1 MKKINIITLGCSKN
15 IVDSE
20 YLSAQFAANGY
31 QVIFD
36 SNDTTAKI
44 VIINTCGFIAAAKEE
59 SINMIMQFVEAK
71 RRGQIEQL
79 FVFGCLA
86 ERYANELR
94 AEIPEVDS
102 FFGVKN
108 LKDILAATGMK
119 YKNSL
124 IGERCIST
132 PRHYAYLK
140 IAEGCN
146 WTCSYCAI
154 PLIRGKY
161 ESVKI
166 EKIIDEAQF
175 LAQHGTK
182 ELLII
187 AQDTTYYGLDIYKK
201 QKLAE
206 LLNRLSEIEG
216 IEWIRLHYAY
226 PSNFPNDVITEI
238 ATNPKICK
246 YIDIPF
252 QHINNDVLK
261 KMRRGSNAE
270 IYKLIDK
277 LRTQI
282 PDIALRTTL
291 LTGHP
296 GEDENAFE
304 ELKNFVNDMKFERLG
319 VFPYSEEDGTFS
331 AKNFTD
337 DIPETVKNNR
347 VDEIMKIQNSLSKQ
361 MNLRKAGKEYR
372 VIVDSIE
379 NDYII
384 ARTEYD
390 SPEIDN
396 EVLISISSI
405 PKNKIPQVGEFVNV
419 KITSAEDYDL
429 FGEIILNDI

>member
-1 MKKINIITLGCSKN
+1 LKKINIITLGCSKN

-20 YLSAQFAANGY
+20 YLSAQFTANGY
-31 QVIFD
+31 QVVFD
-36 SNDTTAKI
+36 SNDVSAKI
-44 VIINTCGFIAAAKEE
+44 AVINTCGFIAAAKEE

-71 RRGQIEQL
+71 RKGNIEHL

-94 AEIPEVDS
+94 TEIPEVDS

-108 LKDILAATGMK
+108 LKDIVAKIGMQ
-119 YKNSL
+119 YKKNL
-124 IGERCIST
+124 IGERCLST
-132 PRHYAYLK
+132 PYHYAYLK

-146 WTCSYCAI
+146 WRCSYCAI

-161 ESVKI
+161 ESVSM
-166 EKIIDEAQF
+166 EKLIDETHF
-175 LAQHGTK
+175 LAHQGIK

-206 LLNRLSEIEG
+206 LLNKLSEIDG

-226 PSNFPNDVITEI
+226 PSNFPEDVITEI
-238 ATNPKICK
+238 AANPKICK

-252 QHINNDVLK
+252 QHINNAVLK
-261 KMRRGSNAE
+261 KMRRGSNTE
-270 IYKLIDK
+270 IHRLIEK

-296 GEDENAFE
+296 GEDENAFD
-304 ELKNFVNDMKFERLG
+304 ELKNFVQDVKFERLG
-319 VFPYSEEDGTFS
+319 VFSYSEEEGTFS
-331 AKNFTD
+331 AKKFSD
-337 DIPETVKNNR
+337 SIPETVKNAR
-347 VDEIMKIQNSLSKQ
+347 VDEIMKIQNSISKQ
-361 MNLRKAGKEYR
+361 LNRKRVGNEYR
-372 VIVDSIE
+372 VIVDRIE
-379 NDYII
+379 NDYIV

-396 EVLISISSI
+396 EVLISVSSI
-405 PKNKIPQVGEFVNV
+405 HKNKIPKTGEFINV
-419 KITSAEDYDL
+419 KIISSEDYDL
-429 FGEIILNDI
+429 FGEII

>member
-1 MKKINIITLGCSKN
+1 MKKINLITLGCSKN

-20 YLSAQFAANGY
+20 YLSAQFTANGY

-36 SNDTTAKI
+36 SNDVSAKI
-44 VIINTCGFIAAAKEE
+44 VVINTCGFIAAAKEE

-71 RRGQIEQL
+71 RRGNIEHL

-94 AEIPEVDS
+94 TEIPEVDS

-108 LKDILAATGMK
+108 LKDIIAKIGMQ
-119 YKNSL
+119 YKKNL

-132 PRHYAYLK
+132 PHHYAYLK

-146 WTCSYCAI
+146 WRCSYCAI

-161 ESVKI
+161 ESVSM
-166 EKIIDEAQF
+166 EKLIDETRF
-175 LAQHGTK
+175 LAHQGIK

-206 LLNRLSEIEG
+206 LLNKLSKIDG

-226 PSNFPNDVITEI
+226 PSNFPEDVITEM

-252 QHINNDVLK
+252 QHASNAVLK
-261 KMRRGSNAE
+261 KMRRGSNDE
-270 IYKLIDK
+270 IYRLIEK
-277 LRTQI
+277 LRMKI

-296 GEDENAFE
+296 GEDEKAFE
-304 ELKNFVNDMKFERLG
+304 ELKSFVEEIKFERLG
-319 VFPYSEEDGTFS
+319 IFPYSEEEGTFS
-331 AKNFTD
+331 AANFAD
-337 DIPETVKNNR
+337 SVPETVKNAR
-347 VDEIMKIQNSLSKQ
+347 VDEIMKIQNAISKQ
-361 MNLRKAGKEYR
+361 LNRKR
-372 VIVDSIE
+372 VGQEHSVIIDRIE

-396 EVLISISSI
+396 EVLISVSSI
-405 PKNKIPQVGEFVNV
+405 HKNKIPKIGEFINV
-419 KITSAEDYDL
+419 KIISSDDYDQ
-429 FGEIILNDI
+429 FGEII

>member
-1 MKKINIITLGCSKN
+1 LKKINLITLGCSKN

-20 YLSAQFAANGY
+20 YLSAQFTANGY

-36 SNDTTAKI
+36 SNDTSAKI

-59 SINMIMQFVEAK
+59 SINMIMRFVEAK
-71 RRGQIEQL
+71 RRGNIKQL

-86 ERYANELR
+86 QRYADELR
-94 AEIPEVDS
+94 SEIPEVDS

-108 LKDILAATGMK
+108 FKDIIEKTGMQ
-119 YKNSL
+119 YKENL

-146 WTCSYCAI
+146 RLCSYCAI

-161 ESVKI
+161 ESESM
-166 EKIIDEAQF
+166 EKLIDETHF
-175 LAQHGTK
+175 LAQQGIK
-182 ELLII
+182 ELIII

-206 LLNRLSEIEG
+206 LLNKLSEIEG
-216 IEWIRLHYAY
+216 IEWLRLHYAY
-226 PSNFPNDVITEI
+226 PSDFPEDLINEM
-238 ATNPKICK
+238 ANNSKICK

-252 QHINNDVLK
+252 QHINNAVLK
-261 KMRRGSNAE
+261 KMRRGSNTE
-270 IYKLIDK
+270 IYKLIEK
-277 LRTQI
+277 LRTKI

-296 GEDENAFE
+296 GENENAFE
-304 ELKNFVNDMKFERLG
+304 ELKKFVQDIKFERLG
-319 VFPYSEEDGTFS
+319 VFSYSEEEDTFS
-331 AKNFTD
+331 AKNF
-337 DIPETVKNNR
+337 I
-347 VDEIMKIQNSLSKQ
+347 DEIPAKIKHSRVNEIMQIQNSISKQ
-361 MNLRKAGKEYR
+361 LNQKRVGKEYR
-372 VIVDSIE
+372 LIVDNIE
-379 NDYII
+379 NDWIV

-405 PKNKIPQVGEFVNV
+405 HENKIPKTGEFINV
-419 KITSAEDYDL
+419 KIISSEDYDL
-429 FGEIILNDI
+429 FGEII

>member
-1 MKKINIITLGCSKN
+1 MKKINLITLGCSKN
-15 IVDSE
+15 TVDSE
-20 YLSAQFAANGY
+20 YLSAQFVANGY
-31 QVIFD
+31 QVVFD
-36 SNDTTAKI
+36 SNDTSAKI
-44 VIINTCGFIAAAKEE
+44 VVINTCGFIAAAKEE

-71 RRGQIEQL
+71 RRGNIEHL

-108 LKDILAATGMK
+108 LKDIVAKIGMQ
-119 YKNSL
+119 YKKTL

-132 PRHYAYLK
+132 PQHYAYLK

-146 WTCSYCAI
+146 WHCSYCAI

-161 ESVKI
+161 KSVSI
-166 EKIIDEAQF
+166 EKLIDEARF
-175 LAQHGTK
+175 LSRQGVK
-182 ELLII
+182 ELLVI

-206 LLNRLSEIEG
+206 LLNKLSEIDG

-226 PSNFPNDVITEI
+226 PSNFPEDVISAI
-238 ATNPKICK
+238 ANNPKICK

-252 QHINNDVLK
+252 QHISNAVLK
-261 KMRRGSNAE
+261 KMRRGSNSE
-270 IYKLIDK
+270 IYKLIEK

-296 GEDENAFE
+296 GEDESAFE
-304 ELKNFVNDMKFERLG
+304 ELKNFVKDVKFERLG
-319 VFPYSEEDGTFS
+319 VFPYSEEEGTFS
-331 AKNFTD
+331 AQNFAD
-337 DIPETVKNNR
+337 SIPETIKNAR
-347 VDEIMKIQNSLSKQ
+347 VDEIMEIQNSISKQ
-361 MNLRKAGKEYR
+361 LNSERVGKGYR
-372 VIVDSIE
+372 VIVDSVE
-379 NDYII
+379 NEYII

-396 EVLISISSI
+396 EVLISVSSI
-405 PKNKIPQVGEFVNV
+405 QKDKMPETGDFINV
-419 KITSAEDYDL
+419 KITSSEDYDL
-429 FGEIILNDI
+429 FGEII

>member
-1 MKKINIITLGCSKN
+1 MKKINLITLGCSKN
-15 IVDSE
+15 TVDSE
-20 YLSAQFAANGY
+20 YLSAQFVANGY
-31 QVIFD
+31 QVVFD

-44 VIINTCGFIAAAKEE
+44 VVINTCGFIAAAKEE

-71 RRGQIEQL
+71 RRGNIEHL

-94 AEIPEVDS
+94 TEIPEVDS

-108 LKDILAATGMK
+108 LKDIVSKIGMQ
-119 YKNSL
+119 YRKNL
-124 IGERCIST
+124 IGERYIST
-132 PRHYAYLK
+132 PQHYAYLK

-146 WTCSYCAI
+146 WHCSYCAI

-161 ESVKI
+161 ESVGI
-166 EKIIDEAQF
+166 EKLIDEARF
-175 LAQHGTK
+175 LALQGTK
-182 ELLII
+182 ELLVI

-206 LLNRLSEIEG
+206 LLNKLSQIDG

-226 PSNFPNDVITEI
+226 PSNFPEDVITEI
-238 ATNPKICK
+238 ASNPKICK

-252 QHINNDVLK
+252 QHINNSVLK

-270 IYKLIDK
+270 IYKLIEK

-296 GEDENAFE
+296 GEDENAFD
-304 ELKNFVNDMKFERLG
+304 ELKNFVKDSKFERLG
-319 VFPYSEEDGTFS
+319 VFPYSEEEGTFS
-331 AKNFTD
+331 AKNFADT
-337 DIPETVKNNR
+337 IPETIKNAR
-347 VDEIMKIQNSLSKQ
+347 VDEIMAIQNSISKQ
-361 MNLRKAGKEYR
+361 LNSKRVEKEYR

-379 NDYII
+379 NEYIV

-396 EVLISISSI
+396 EVLIPVSSI
-405 PKNKIPQVGEFVNV
+405 QRDKMPETGDFINV
-419 KITSAEDYDL
+419 KITSSEDYDL
-429 FGEIILNDI
+429 FGEII

>member
-1 MKKINIITLGCSKN
+1 LKKINLITLGCSKN

-36 SNDTTAKI
+36 SNDTSAKI
-44 VIINTCGFIAAAKEE
+44 VVINTCGFIAAAKEE
-59 SINMIMQFVEAK
+59 SINMIMRFVEAK
-71 RRGQIEQL
+71 RRGKIEHL
-79 FVFGCLA
+79 FVFGCLS
-86 ERYANELR
+86 ERYADELR
-94 AEIPEVDS
+94 SEIPEVDS

-108 LKDILAATGMK
+108 LKDIVAKIGMQ
-119 YKNSL
+119 YRKNL
-124 IGERCIST
+124 IGERLIST
-132 PRHYAYLK
+132 SRHYSYLK

-146 WTCSYCAI
+146 QHCSYCAI

-161 ESVKI
+161 KSENM
-166 EKIIDEAQF
+166 EKLIDETYF
-175 LAQHGTK
+175 LAQQGIK

-206 LLNRLSEIEG
+206 LLNKLSKIDG
-216 IEWIRLHYAY
+216 IEWLRLHYAY
-226 PSNFPNDVITEI
+226 PSNFPEDVITEM
-238 ATNPKICK
+238 ANNPKICK

-252 QHINNDVLK
+252 QHINNEVLK

-270 IYKLIDK
+270 IYRLIEK
-277 LRTQI
+277 LRTKI

-304 ELKNFVNDMKFERLG
+304 ELKNFVKEIKFERLG
-319 VFPYSEEDGTFS
+319 IFSYSEEEGTFS
-331 AKNFTD
+331 AKNFAD
-337 DIPETVKNNR
+337 NIPETVKNAR
-347 VDEIMKIQNSLSKQ
+347 VDEIMEIQNSISKQ
-361 MNLRKAGKEYR
+361 INLKKVGKEYR
-372 VIVDSIE
+372 VIIDNIE

-384 ARTEYD
+384 SRTEYD

-396 EVLISISSI
+396 EVLISVSSI
-405 PKNKIPQVGEFVNV
+405 QKNKIPKTGEFINV
-419 KITSAEDYDL
+419 KIISAEDYDL
-429 FGEIILNDI
+429 FGEIN